1 MGILD
6 FFKRDAPVPLEQDD
20 ATIYQQIVNE
30 ALAHPK
36 SSYFFDAFDK
46 LPTYIALTK
55 AGTERKTQ
63 FLLGCFSLMPRNEER
78 HHNNVELGFR
88 LVGKLVNDLPLS
100 DDKLHKVGEGIK
112 HLHQTYRHSFWSLYE
127 AVLPKIVK
135 AIKKSGLSTSLEKAL
150 QCLVVPKENT
160 DYRDSKFNETIY
172 TLLQSNSD
180 LEVNKHDAWGTAAK
194 AYLEQL
200 NPEQR
205 LSWRS
210 LFKLSKQAAGK
221 SEPSAKWLKEARP
234 LIEAIGADEFSR
246 VMIEWLSLLKTKLQ
260 EIHKSKDYR
269 VDFLRNENHD
279 AIKGL
284 IWCTGLINNNN
295 LNIALDDYA
304 TWAYKKKPGVGAISV
319 KTGTACMCAF
329 AMLPIKDGVSRL
341 SKFRSKIKNNSILK
355 AVDKFIRIAAEK
367 NGVAIDQI
375 QELSVPD
382 FNITSGYIH
391 QPMGD
396 YVASYAVEDGVLQW
410 LKGDKIQKSV
420 PLEVKENFKNELK
433 ALKNTAKEIDSLISV
448 IKDRLEHSY
457 LDQRTWNFTSW
468 SELFLD
474 HPLTSIVARKLIWHF
489 YDGDKKTQG
498 IWNGHAIIDV
508 LENEI
513 TWLSNTTSVQL
524 WHPIGFSI
532 DDILLWRNYLQQ
544 KSIVQPFKQAYRE
557 VYLLTDAE
565 VRTESYSNRFAAHI
579 LRQHQFAALCRQRG
593 WHYTL
598 MGNWD
603 SHNTPY
609 ITLRSWQMEAQ
620 FLVNAE
626 WQGAETNATGIFN
639 YITTDQV
646 RFSRNGVALLMID
659 VPALVFSEIMR
670 DVDLFVGVTSLGNDP
685 TWRDGGDAFMN
696 TYWHNYSFSELTESA
711 VIRSQVLQN
720 IVPKLKIAPQ
730 CRFDKKFL
738 IVEGKVRTYKIH
750 MGSGNILM
758 EPNDQYLCI
767 VPDGS
772 KQTKSTV
779 FLPFEGDNLLSII
792 ISKAL
797 LLADDDKI
805 KDSTILSQINRR

>member
-1 MGILD
+1 
-6 FFKRDAPVPLEQDD
+6 
-20 ATIYQQIVNE
+20 
-30 ALAHPK
+30 
-36 SSYFFDAFDK
+36 
-46 LPTYIALTK
+46 
-55 AGTERKTQ
+55 
-63 FLLGCFSLMPRNEER
+63 MPRNEER

-696 TYWHNYSFSELTESA
+696 TYWH
-711 VIRSQVLQN
+711 
-720 IVPKLKIAPQ
+720 
-730 CRFDKKFL
+730 
-738 IVEGKVRTYKIH
+738 
-750 MGSGNILM
+750 
-758 EPNDQYLCI
+758 
-767 VPDGS
+767 
-772 KQTKSTV
+772 
-779 FLPFEGDNLLSII
+779 
-792 ISKAL
+792 
-797 LLADDDKI
+797 
-805 KDSTILSQINRR
+805 